1 MTKKAPMPSKGQ
13 PEWRGLACGQQ
24 QPGINMLGNWWSSY
38 FGSDNQS
45 PWQEMPGVVPVGFD
59 VNGRVG
65 LLQPPKTQKE

>member
-1 MTKKAPMPSKGQ
+1 
-13 PEWRGLACGQQ
+13 
-24 QPGINMLGNWWSSY
+24 MLGNWWSSY